1 MHEVT
6 YLQFG
11 NLPNYIS
18 THFWNTQ
25 DCYSQEEVVQ
35 EISWSIREEYRIGGV
50 SNRYILSKS
59 RGV

>member
-11 NLPNYIS
+11 NLPNYIG

-35 EISWSIREEYRIGGV
+35 EISWSIREEHRIGGV

-59 RGV
+59 SGV